1 MKHIKEIRTFTTF
14 NELYKD
20 FINTL
25 NVEDTDFNKS
35 IIYREIESKGLIEDN
50 SILFIHDEF
59 NLLK

>member
-1 MKHIKEIRTFTTF
+1 MKHIKEIRTYNTF

-20 FINTL
+20 FINTF
-25 NVEDTDFNKS
+25 NTEDTDTNKS
-35 IIYREIESKGLIEDN
+35 IIYKEIESKGLIEDN

>member
-25 NVEDTDFNKS
+25 NVEDTDTNRS
-35 IIYREIESKGLIEDN
+35 VIYKEIESKGLIEDN
-50 SILFIHDEF
+50 NILFIYDEF
-59 NLLK
+59 NLLN